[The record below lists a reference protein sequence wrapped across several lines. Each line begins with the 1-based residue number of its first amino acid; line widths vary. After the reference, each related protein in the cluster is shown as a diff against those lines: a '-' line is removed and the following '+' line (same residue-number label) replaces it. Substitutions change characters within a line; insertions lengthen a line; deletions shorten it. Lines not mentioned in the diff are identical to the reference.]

1 MQGIEMSR
9 TLAKELPTR
18 TINVRLPMNVYQG
31 LEDLAKATART
42 KSFVT
47 LEALSTYLEAQS
59 WQVQDVEAGLTEAG
73 RGEFATDAEVK
84 AVFAKYGA

>member
-1 MQGIEMSR
+1 MTMPS
-9 TLAKELPTR
+9 TVAKEPPTR
-18 TINVRLPMNVYQG
+18 TINVRVPTHVYQQ
-31 LEDLAKATART
+31 LEEARATART

-59 WQVQDVEAGLTEAG
+59 WQVKDIEAGLAEADQ
-73 RGEFATDAEVK
+73 GEFATDAQVD

>member
-1 MQGIEMSR
+1 MPSTVTNESS
-9 TLAKELPTR
+9 TR
-18 TINVRLPMNVYQG
+18 TINVRVPMNVYQQ

-59 WQVQDVEAGLTEAG
+59 WQVQEIEAGLVEAD
-73 RGEFATDAEVK
+73 RGEFATDAEVN
-84 AVFAKYGA
+84 AVFARYGA

>member
-1 MQGIEMSR
+1 MQQWIM
-9 TLAKELPTR
+9 PTTSTESGSR
-18 TINVRLPMNVYQG
+18 TINVRLPLHVFEQ
-31 LEDLAKATART
+31 LEALASATART

-59 WQVQDVEAGLTEAG
+59 WQVHEIKARLVDAEQ
-73 RGEFATDAEVK
+73 GEFASDEEVT

>member
-1 MQGIEMSR
+1 
-9 TLAKELPTR
+9 
-18 TINVRLPMNVYQG
+18 MNVYQQ

-59 WQVQDVEAGLTEAG
+59 WQVQEIEAGLVEAD
-73 RGEFATDAEVK
+73 RGEFATDAEVN
-84 AVFAKYGA
+84 AVFARYGA

>member
-1 MQGIEMSR
+1 MSASL
-9 TLAKELPTR
+9 TNESQTR
-18 TINVRLPMNVYQG
+18 TINVRVPMNVYQQ

-47 LEALSTYLEAQS
+47 LEALATYLEAQS
-59 WQVQDVEAGLTEAG
+59 WQVQCIEAGLVEADQG
-73 RGEFATDAEVK
+73 QFASDAEVN

>member
-1 MQGIEMSR
+1 M
-9 TLAKELPTR
+9 PTTRNEPSSR
-18 TINVRLPMNVYQG
+18 TINVRLPLHVFEQ
-31 LEDLAKATART
+31 LEALARATART

-59 WQVQDVEAGLTEAG
+59 WQVHEIKARLVDAEQ
-73 RGEFATDAEVK
+73 GEFASDEEVT